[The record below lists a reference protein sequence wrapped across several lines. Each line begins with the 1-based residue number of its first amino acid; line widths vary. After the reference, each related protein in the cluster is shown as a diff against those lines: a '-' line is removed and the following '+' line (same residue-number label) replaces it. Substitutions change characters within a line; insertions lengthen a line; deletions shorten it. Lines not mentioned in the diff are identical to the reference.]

1 LNASY
6 LVELGSPLLYCPVL
20 GIGMGWRRRRRGAAW
35 GLLCLLLVNFFV
47 FKGSKD

>member
-20 GIGMGWRRRRRGAAW
+20 GIGMGWRRRRGAAW